1 MSLFPPDTVT
11 WRVHADPTMALGG
24 LRALLLQAVHPVAMA
39 GVAAHS
45 GFRDDPWG
53 RLLRTAEY
61 VGTVTFGTPEEAER
75 AAARVRGLH
84 RRQPRVVDEESGE
97 TFRIDDPE
105 LLLWVHCCE
114 TDSFLATYARC
125 GGPLDAGDADRYFAE
140 QVRSAELIGIPPA
153 MVPAD
158 AAAMAAYFE
167 RMRPRLRVTPEARS
181 AARFVLLPP
190 MPRLVA
196 VATPARPAWITLAGT
211 AFAML
216 PRWTRRLYRLPVVPG
231 SDVATT
237 LYGRALRRGLVSL
250 PPALREGPHVKAA
263 KARLSA

>member
-1 MSLFPPDTVT
+1 MSLFAPDTVT
-11 WRVHADPTMALGG
+11 WRVHADPTMLLGG
-24 LRALLLQAVHPVAMA
+24 LRALLLQALHPVAMA

-61 VGTVTFGTPEEAER
+61 VGTVTYAPPEEARR
-75 AAARVRGLH
+75 AAARIRGLH
-84 RRQPRVVDEESGE
+84 RRQPPVSDPTTGE
-97 TFRIDDPE
+97 THRIDDPE

-114 TDSFLATYARC
+114 TDSFLSTYVRC
-125 GGPLDAGDADRYFAE
+125 GGRLGAGDADRYFAE
-140 QVRSAELIGIPPA
+140 QVTSAELIGIPPA
-153 MVPAD
+153 HAPAD

-167 RMRPRLRVTPEARS
+167 QMQPALRVTPEARS

-196 VATPARPAWITLAGT
+196 VATPARPAWISLAGT

-216 PRWTRRLYRLPVVPG
+216 PRWARRLYRLPAVPTT
-231 SDVATT
+231 DLAATV
-237 LYGRALRRGLVSL
+237 YGRALRRGLVSL
-250 PPALREGPHVKAA
+250 PPGLREGPHLKAA
-263 KARLSA
+263 RARLSA